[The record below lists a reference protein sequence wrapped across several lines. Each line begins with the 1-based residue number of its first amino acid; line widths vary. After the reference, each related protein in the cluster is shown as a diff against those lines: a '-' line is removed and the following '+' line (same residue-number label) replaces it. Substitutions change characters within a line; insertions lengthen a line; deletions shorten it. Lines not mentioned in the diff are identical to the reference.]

1 MRWKMTTI
9 AKVLLWGTVI
19 GTVSVDDSGIANFKY
34 SEEILES
41 GIEVSPLVMPLSR
54 QVYAFP
60 ALNEETFNGL
70 PGLLADSL
78 PDKFGN
84 AMIDAWLESQ
94 GRERGS
100 LNAVEKLC
108 YEGSRGMGAL
118 EYKPILGEKYSKSE
132 KIKVDALV
140 ELASDILS
148 KRVNMKVY
156 PDHKNLRRLIS
167 VGTSAGGARAKA
179 LIAWNEETGEIRS
192 GQVKAPEGFG
202 QWIIKF
208 DGVDNNKDKEDEDSS
223 YHTRIEYA
231 YYLMAIDCGIEMME
245 SRLYK
250 ENGRY
255 HFMTKRFDRLKN
267 GQKLHMQTLGALAH
281 YDFNTAGANSYEQ
294 AAVIIRE
301 LGMGAVEVKELMRR
315 MVFNI
320 ITKNNDDHVKNI
332 SFLMNKEGVWSLAP
346 AYDLTYAYNPNGIWT
361 SKHQMTVNGKREDI
375 QEEDILAAGLTV
387 GISRYEMRKII
398 DNVKS
403 AVGNFEKY
411 AASANI
417 NEEVVKEIESTFERI

>member
-1 MRWKMTTI
+1 MTTI

-19 GTVSVDDSGIANFKY
+19 GTVSVDESGIANFKY
-34 SEEILES
+34 SDEMLES

-84 AMIDAWLESQ
+84 AIIDAWLESQ

-118 EYKPILGEKYSKSE
+118 EYKPIIGEKYSKSE

-179 LIAWNEETGEIRS
+179 LIAWNEETGEICS
-192 GQVKAPEGFG
+192 GQVKVPEGFG

-245 SRLYK
+245 SRLYE

-294 AAVIIRE
+294 AAFVIRE

-346 AYDLTYAYNPNGIWT
+346 AYDLTYVYNPNGIWT

-403 AVGNFEKY
+403 VVANFEKY

-417 NEEVVKEIESTFERI
+417 NEEVVREIESTFERI

>member
-19 GTVSVDDSGIANFKY
+19 GTVSVDDSGTANFKY

-70 PGLLADSL
+70 PGLLTDSL

-132 KIKVDALV
+132 KIRVDALV

-179 LIAWNEETGEIRS
+179 LIAWNEETDEIRS

-245 SRLYK
+245 SRLYE

-403 AVGNFEKY
+403 VVGNFEKY

-417 NEEVVKEIESTFERI
+417 NEEVVEEIESTFERI